1 MALGLLRQ
9 RCWLIVVLLS
19 TLMVVPSVSLAG
31 PKVRVDAKDARQA
44 TQVGED
50 FERTRRWIDAIEHYE
65 ASLKKWPDDRE
76 LSYGLRRSKIH
87 FGIERRYSDN
97 SFRKSMLTLSRP
109 DALSLFDDVINKIKS
124 SFVDPLSSTSF
135 VAHGT
140 ESLYLALAS
149 ERFLD
154 HHLPDRN
161 SRQTTRDGIARLRE
175 TLRKNYWN
183 KSLNSG
189 FAAHQTVSEVAAMAE
204 QTTGLSGT
212 AVVMEYLFGGCN
224 ALDDYSNCLT
234 PDRLSDLY
242 DNIDGEFVGL
252 GIEMKAE
259 AGRGLYLVNV
269 LPESPAAE
277 AGLHVGDYIVAIDN
291 IDCRNMST
299 DEAAGKLKGTPNSRV
314 RLELSGLSAADRRTV
329 NVTRRAV
336 QVKSIPVVKMV
347 DESRGIG
354 YIQMT
359 GFQKS
364 TPAELDDALA
374 RLNRQ
379 SMRLLIWDVRGN
391 PGGLLT
397 AAVEVLD
404 RFIDNGVL
412 VSTKGRTTDQNWAYS
427 AHRPNSSNV
436 PIVLL
441 TDENSASASEI
452 VAGAI
457 RDHQRG
463 TIVGR
468 KTYGKWSVQS
478 IFPVQ
483 RNVGLRLTTAKFY
496 SPAGKTLGKIGV
508 KPDVEVELP
517 EHVVLHRGP
526 MANSLDEDP
535 DIRKALDVARDQLDG
550 RKLFSNRATD

>member
-1 MALGLLRQ
+1 MSFGRFRQ
-9 RCWLIVVLLS
+9 QCWLIVVMLGALLAATS
-19 TLMVVPSVSLAG
+19 DSLAA
-31 PKVRVDAKDARQA
+31 PKVRVDARDARQA
-44 TQVGED
+44 TQVGEE

-97 SFRKSMLTLSRP
+97 SFRKSMLTLPRQ

-135 VAHGT
+135 IAHGT

-161 SRQTTRDGIARLRE
+161 SRQNTRDGIARLRE

-183 KSLNSG
+183 KPLNSG
-189 FAAHQTVSEVAAMAE
+189 FAAHQTVSEVAVMAE
-204 QTTGLSGT
+204 QMTGLSST

-259 AGRGLYLVNV
+259 TGRGLYLVNV

-277 AGLHVGDYIVAIDN
+277 AGMHIGDYIVSIDG
-291 IDCRNMST
+291 IDCRKMST
-299 DEAAGKLKGTPNSRV
+299 DEAAGKLKGTPNSQV
-314 RLELSGLSAADRRTV
+314 RLELSGLSAADHRTV
-329 NVTRRAV
+329 NATRRAV

-364 TPAELDDALA
+364 SPAELDEAMS

-379 SMRLLIWDVRGN
+379 GLRLLIWDLRGN

-412 VSTKGRTTDQNWAYS
+412 VSTKGRTADQNWSYS

-483 RNVGLRLTTAKFY
+483 RNIGLRLTTAKFY

-508 KPDVEVELP
+508 KPDVEVDLP

-526 MANSLDEDP
+526 MANSLEDDP
-535 DIRKALDVARDQLDG
+535 DIRKALDVARDQLEG

>member
-1 MALGLLRQ
+1 MALGLFRQ
-9 RCWLIVVLLS
+9 RIG
-19 TLMVVPSVSLAG
+19 LALCLACALCVTRG
-31 PKVRVDAKDARQA
+31 EAIAAPKLQANVNDARQA
-44 TQVGED
+44 LQAGED

-65 ASLKKWPDDRE
+65 ASIKKWPNDRD

-87 FGIERRYSDN
+87 FGIERRYSDS
-97 SFRKSMLTLSRP
+97 SFRTNMLTISRHE
-109 DALSLFDDVINKIKS
+109 ALSLFDEVINKIKS
-124 SFVDPLSSTSF
+124 HFVDPLSSTSF

-140 ESLYLALAS
+140 ESLYIALAN
-149 ERFLD
+149 EKFLE
-154 HHLPDRN
+154 HHLPGRRAAIQ
-161 SRQTTRDGIARLRE
+161 SGISRLRE
-175 TLRKNYWN
+175 TLRTQYWN
-183 KSLNSG
+183 KPLNSSSS
-189 FAAHQTVSEVAAMAE
+189 AHQTVSEVAGLAE
-204 QTTGLSGT
+204 AQLGLNST
-212 AVVMEYLFGGCN
+212 AVVMEYVFGGCH

-259 AGRGLYLVNV
+259 AGRGMSLVNV

-277 AGLHVGDYIVAIDN
+277 GGLLIGDYIVGIDGH
-291 IDCRNMST
+291 DCRNMST
-299 DEAAGKLKGTPNSRV
+299 DEAAGRLKGKPGSRV
-314 RLELSGLSAADRRTV
+314 RLDVSGLTAADRRTV
-329 NVTRRAV
+329 TVVRRAV
-336 QVKSIPVVKMV
+336 QVKSIPIAKIV

-364 TPAELDDALA
+364 SPVELDEALQK
-374 RLNRQ
+374 LNRQ
-379 SMRLLIWDVRGN
+379 GLRVLIWDLRGN

-412 VSTKGRTTDQNWAYS
+412 VSTKGRMGDQNMSYS
-427 AHRPNSSNV
+427 AHRQQKWNV
-436 PIVLL
+436 PLVLL

-452 VAGAI
+452 VAGAV

-463 TIVGR
+463 VIVGR

-478 IFPVQ
+478 IFPIQ
-483 RNVGLRLTTAKFY
+483 RSVGLRLTTAKFY

-508 KPDVEVELP
+508 RPDVEVELSD
-517 EHVVLHRGP
+517 HVVLHRGP
-526 MANSLDEDP
+526 MANSLEDDP
-535 DIRKALDVARDQLDG
+535 DIRKALDVAREQVKG
-550 RKLFSNRATD
+550 RPLFSNR

>member
-1 MALGLLRQ
+1 MALGLFRQ
-9 RCWLIVVLLS
+9 RIWLALF
-19 TLMVVPSVSLAG
+19 LAFALCMARG
-31 PKVRVDAKDARQA
+31 EAAAAPKLPANVTDARQA
-44 TQVGED
+44 LQAGED

-65 ASLKKWPDDRE
+65 ASIKKWPDDRD

-87 FGIERRYSDN
+87 FGIERRYSDS
-97 SFRKSMLTLSRP
+97 SFRTNMLTMTRG
-109 DALSLFDDVINKIKS
+109 DALGLFDEVVNKIKS
-124 SFVDPLSSTSF
+124 NFVDPLSSTSF

-140 ESLYLALAS
+140 ESLYIALAN
-149 ERFLD
+149 EKFLE
-154 HHLPDRN
+154 HHLPGRRTSLQN
-161 SRQTTRDGIARLRE
+161 NIARFRE
-175 TLRKNYWN
+175 TLRTQYWN
-183 KSLNSG
+183 RSLNSG
-189 FAAHQTVSEVAAMAE
+189 YAAHQTVSDVAGMAE
-204 QTTGLSGT
+204 SQLGLSST
-212 AVVMEYLFGGCN
+212 AVVMEYVFGGCH

-259 AGRGLYLVNV
+259 AGRGMYLVNV
-269 LPESPAAE
+269 LPDSPAAE
-277 AGLHVGDYIVAIDN
+277 AGLTVGDYIVGIDGH
-291 IDCRNMST
+291 DCRNMST
-299 DEAAGKLKGTPNSRV
+299 DEAAGRLKGTPGSRV
-314 RLELSGLSAADRRTV
+314 RLDVSGLTAADRRTV
-329 NVTRRAV
+329 TVSRRAV
-336 QVKSIPVVKMV
+336 QVKSIPVAKIV

-364 TPAELDDALA
+364 SPAELDEALQK
-374 RLNRQ
+374 LNRQ
-379 SMRLLIWDVRGN
+379 GMRVLIWDLRGN

-412 VSTKGRTTDQNWAYS
+412 VSTKGRTTDQNYSYS
-427 AHRPNSSNV
+427 AHRQQKWNIPL
-436 PIVLL
+436 VLL

-452 VAGAI
+452 VAGAVK
-457 RDHQRG
+457 DHQRG

-478 IFPVQ
+478 IFPIQ
-483 RNVGLRLTTAKFY
+483 RSVGLRLTTAKFY

-517 EHVVLHRGP
+517 DHVVLHRGP
-526 MANSLDEDP
+526 MANSLEDDP
-535 DIRKALDVARDQLDG
+535 DVRKALDVAREQANG
-550 RKLFSNRATD
+550 RPLFSNR

>member
-1 MALGLLRQ
+1 MVPRFALAYHPSGVADYSELEAVLGYPFKDRGLLEQALRHASWCNEQ
-9 RCWLIVVLLS
+9 Q
-19 TLMVVPSVSLAG
+19 PAE
-31 PKVRVDAKDARQA
+31 RVDDNERFEFLGDAVLDLV
-44 TQVGED
+44 VGH
-50 FERTRRWIDAIEHYE
+50 RLMTRYPQLREG
-65 ASLKKWPDDRE
+65 E
-76 LSYGLRRSKIH
+76 LSVTRAQVVSEAGLSEVAGQLGIGRWLLLGKGEEKSGRRSKPSILEH
-87 FGIERRYSDN
+87 
-97 SFRKSMLTLSRP
+97 KKWWWPL
-109 DALSLFDDVINKIKS
+109 KI
-124 SFVDPLSSTSF
+124 
-135 VAHGT
+135 
-140 ESLYLALAS
+140 
-149 ERFLD
+149 
-154 HHLPDRN
+154 
-161 SRQTTRDGIARLRE
+161 
-175 TLRKNYWN
+175 
-183 KSLNSG
+183 
-189 FAAHQTVSEVAAMAE
+189 
-204 QTTGLSGT
+204 
-212 AVVMEYLFGGCN
+212 
-224 ALDDYSNCLT
+224 
-234 PDRLSDLY
+234 
-242 DNIDGEFVGL
+242 EFVQARIIRAPIDFSSLPAHKGL
-252 GIEMKAE
+252 
-259 AGRGLYLVNV
+259 VF
-269 LPESPAAE
+269 
-277 AGLHVGDYIVAIDN
+277 
-291 IDCRNMST
+291 
-299 DEAAGKLKGTPNSRV
+299 DEAAGKLKGTPNSQV
-314 RLELSGLSAADRRTV
+314 RLELSGLSAADHRTI

-336 QVKSIPVVKMV
+336 QVKSIPVVKIV
-347 DESRGIG
+347 DASRGIG

-364 TPAELDDALA
+364 SPAELDDALA

-379 SMRLLIWDVRGN
+379 GMRLLIWDLRGN

-412 VSTKGRTTDQNWAYS
+412 VSTKGRTADQNWSYS

-508 KPDVEVELP
+508 KPDVEVDLP
-517 EHVVLHRGP
+517 DHVVLHRGP
-526 MANSLDEDP
+526 MANSLEDDP

>member
-1 MALGLLRQ
+1 MALGLFSRRL
-9 RCWLIVVLLS
+9 WLSLC
-19 TLMVVPSVSLAG
+19 LAG
-31 PKVRVDAKDARQA
+31 SLFVSFGEALAAPKLKPEVTDARQA
-44 TQVGED
+44 LQAGED

-65 ASLKKWPDDRE
+65 ASIKKWPDDRE

-97 SFRKSMLTLSRP
+97 SFRTNMLMLSRH
-109 DALSLFDDVINKIKS
+109 DSLSLFDEVINKIKS
-124 SFVDPLSSTSF
+124 HFVDPLSSTSF

-140 ESLYLALAS
+140 ESLYISLAN

-154 HHLPDRN
+154 HHLPGRRASLQN
-161 SRQTTRDGIARLRE
+161 NIAKFRD
-175 TLRKNYWN
+175 TLRTQYWN
-183 KSLNSG
+183 KPLNSG
-189 FAAHQTVSEVAAMAE
+189 HAAHQVVSDVAGLAE
-204 QTTGLSGT
+204 SQLGLNST
-212 AVVMEYLFGGCN
+212 AVVLEYVFGGCH

-259 AGRGLYLVNV
+259 AGKGMSLVNV
-269 LPESPAAE
+269 LPDSPASE
-277 AGLHVGDYIVAIDN
+277 AGLLIGDYIVGIDGH
-291 IDCRNMST
+291 DCRNMST
-299 DEAAGKLKGTPNSRV
+299 DEAAGRLKGKPGSRV
-314 RLELSGLSAADRRTV
+314 RLDVSGLTAADRRTV
-329 NVTRRAV
+329 NVARRAV
-336 QVKSIPVVKMV
+336 QVKSIPIAKIL

-359 GFQKS
+359 GFQKGS
-364 TPAELDDALA
+364 PAELDEALQK
-374 RLNRQ
+374 LNRQ
-379 SMRLLIWDVRGN
+379 GMKVLIWDLRGN

-412 VSTKGRTTDQNWAYS
+412 VSTKGRTSDQNYSYS
-427 AHRPNSSNV
+427 AHRQQKWNIPL
-436 PIVLL
+436 VLL

-452 VAGAI
+452 VAGAV

-478 IFPVQ
+478 IFPIQ
-483 RNVGLRLTTAKFY
+483 RSVGLRLTTAKFY
-496 SPAGKTLGKIGV
+496 SPNGKTLGKIGV

-517 EHVVLHRGP
+517 DHVVLHRGP
-526 MANSLDEDP
+526 MANSLEDDP
-535 DIRKALDVARDQLDG
+535 DVRKALDVAREQATG
-550 RKLFSNRATD
+550 RPLFSNR

>member
-1 MALGLLRQ
+1 MALGLFRQ
-9 RCWLIVVLLS
+9 RIG
-19 TLMVVPSVSLAG
+19 LALCLACALCVTRG
-31 PKVRVDAKDARQA
+31 EAIAAPKLQANVNDARQA
-44 TQVGED
+44 LQAGED

-65 ASLKKWPDDRE
+65 ASIKKWPNDRD

-87 FGIERRYSDN
+87 FGIERRYSDS
-97 SFRKSMLTLSRP
+97 SFRTNMLTISRHE
-109 DALSLFDDVINKIKS
+109 ALSLFDEVINKIKS
-124 SFVDPLSSTSF
+124 HFVDPLSSTSF

-140 ESLYLALAS
+140 ESLYIALAN
-149 ERFLD
+149 EKFLE
-154 HHLPDRN
+154 HHLPGRRAAIQSGI
-161 SRQTTRDGIARLRE
+161 SRFRE
-175 TLRKNYWN
+175 TLRTQYWN
-183 KSLNSG
+183 KPLNSSSS
-189 FAAHQTVSEVAAMAE
+189 AHQTVSEVAGLAE
-204 QTTGLSGT
+204 AQLGLNST
-212 AVVMEYLFGGCN
+212 AVVMEYVFGGCH

-259 AGRGLYLVNV
+259 AGRGMSLVNV

-277 AGLHVGDYIVAIDN
+277 GGLLIGDYIVGIDGH
-291 IDCRNMST
+291 DCRNMST
-299 DEAAGKLKGTPNSRV
+299 DEAAGRLKGKPGSRV
-314 RLELSGLSAADRRTV
+314 RLDVSGLTAADRRTV
-329 NVTRRAV
+329 TVVRRAV
-336 QVKSIPVVKMV
+336 QVKSIPIAKIV

-364 TPAELDDALA
+364 SPVELDEALQK
-374 RLNRQ
+374 LNRQ
-379 SMRLLIWDVRGN
+379 GLRVLIWDLRGN

-412 VSTKGRTTDQNWAYS
+412 VSTKGRMGDQNMSYS
-427 AHRPNSSNV
+427 AHRQQKWNV
-436 PIVLL
+436 PLVLL

-452 VAGAI
+452 VAGAV

-463 TIVGR
+463 VIVGR

-478 IFPVQ
+478 IFPIQ
-483 RNVGLRLTTAKFY
+483 RSVGLRLTTAKFY

-508 KPDVEVELP
+508 RPDVEVELP
-517 EHVVLHRGP
+517 DHVVLHRGP
-526 MANSLDEDP
+526 MANSLEDDP
-535 DIRKALDVARDQLDG
+535 DIRKALDVAREQVKG
-550 RKLFSNRATD
+550 RPLFSNR

>member
-1 MALGLLRQ
+1 MALGLFRQ
-9 RCWLIVVLLS
+9 RIG
-19 TLMVVPSVSLAG
+19 LALCLACALCVTRG
-31 PKVRVDAKDARQA
+31 EAIAAPKLQANVNDARQA
-44 TQVGED
+44 LQAGED

-65 ASLKKWPDDRE
+65 ASIKKWPNDRD

-87 FGIERRYSDN
+87 FGIERRYSDS
-97 SFRKSMLTLSRP
+97 SFRTNMLTISRHE
-109 DALSLFDDVINKIKS
+109 ALSLFDEVINKIKS
-124 SFVDPLSSTSF
+124 HFVDPLSSTSF

-140 ESLYLALAS
+140 ESLYIALAN
-149 ERFLD
+149 EKFLE
-154 HHLPDRN
+154 HHLPGRRAAIQ
-161 SRQTTRDGIARLRE
+161 SGISRLRE
-175 TLRKNYWN
+175 TLRTQYWN
-183 KSLNSG
+183 KPLNSSSS
-189 FAAHQTVSEVAAMAE
+189 AHQTVSEVAGLAE
-204 QTTGLSGT
+204 AQLGLNST
-212 AVVMEYLFGGCN
+212 AVVMEYVFGGCH

-259 AGRGLYLVNV
+259 AGRGMSLVNV

-277 AGLHVGDYIVAIDN
+277 GGLLIGDYIVGIDGH
-291 IDCRNMST
+291 DCRNMST
-299 DEAAGKLKGTPNSRV
+299 DEAAGRLKGKPGSRV
-314 RLELSGLSAADRRTV
+314 RLDVSGLTAADRRTV
-329 NVTRRAV
+329 TVVRRAV
-336 QVKSIPVVKMV
+336 QVKSIPIAKIV

-364 TPAELDDALA
+364 SPVELDEALQK
-374 RLNRQ
+374 LNRQ
-379 SMRLLIWDVRGN
+379 GLRVLIWDLRGN

-412 VSTKGRTTDQNWAYS
+412 VSTKGRMGDQNMSYS
-427 AHRPNSSNV
+427 AHRQQKWNV
-436 PIVLL
+436 PLVLL

-452 VAGAI
+452 VAGAV

-463 TIVGR
+463 VIVGR

-478 IFPVQ
+478 IFPIQ
-483 RNVGLRLTTAKFY
+483 RSVGLRLTTAKFY

-508 KPDVEVELP
+508 RPDVEVELP
-517 EHVVLHRGP
+517 DHVVLHRGP
-526 MANSLDEDP
+526 MANSLEDDP
-535 DIRKALDVARDQLDG
+535 DIRKALDVAREQVKG
-550 RKLFSNRATD
+550 RPLFSNR

>member
-1 MALGLLRQ
+1 MALGLFRQ
-9 RCWLIVVLLS
+9 RIWLALCLTCVLCVAWS
-19 TLMVVPSVSLAG
+19 EALAA
-31 PKVRVDAKDARQA
+31 PKLKANVTDARQA
-44 TQVGED
+44 LQAGED
-50 FERTRRWIDAIEHYE
+50 FERNRRWIDAIEHYE
-65 ASLKKWPDDRE
+65 ASIKKWPDDRD

-87 FGIERRYSDN
+87 FGIERRYSDS
-97 SFRKSMLTLSRP
+97 SFRTNMLTISRHE
-109 DALSLFDDVINKIKS
+109 ALSLFDEVINKIKS
-124 SFVDPLSSTSF
+124 HFVDPLSSTSF

-140 ESLYLALAS
+140 ENLYIALAN
-149 ERFLD
+149 EKFLE
-154 HHLPDRN
+154 HHLPGRRMAIQSN
-161 SRQTTRDGIARLRE
+161 IAKFRE
-175 TLRKNYWN
+175 TLRTQYWN

-189 FAAHQTVSEVAAMAE
+189 SSAYQTVSEVAGLAE
-204 QTTGLSGT
+204 AQFGLNST
-212 AVVMEYLFGGCN
+212 AVVMEYVFGGCH

-259 AGRGLYLVNV
+259 AGRGMSLANV

-277 AGLHVGDYIVAIDN
+277 AGLIAGDYIVGIDGH
-291 IDCRNMST
+291 DCRNMST
-299 DEAAGKLKGTPNSRV
+299 DEAAGRLKGTPGSPV
-314 RLELSGLSAADRRTV
+314 RLDVAGLTAADRRTV
-329 NVTRRAV
+329 TVARRAV
-336 QVKSIPVVKMV
+336 QVKSIPIAKIV

-364 TPAELDDALA
+364 SPAELDEALQK
-374 RLNRQ
+374 LNRQ
-379 SMRLLIWDVRGN
+379 GMRVLIWDLRGN

-412 VSTKGRTTDQNWAYS
+412 VSTKGRIGDQNMSYS
-427 AHRPNSSNV
+427 AHRQQKWNIPL
-436 PIVLL
+436 VLL

-452 VAGAI
+452 VAGAVK
-457 RDHQRG
+457 DHQRG
-463 TIVGR
+463 VIVGR

-478 IFPVQ
+478 IFPIQ
-483 RNVGLRLTTAKFY
+483 RSVGLRLTTAKFY

-517 EHVVLHRGP
+517 DHVVLHRGQ
-526 MANSLDEDP
+526 MANSLEDDP
-535 DIRKALDVARDQLDG
+535 DVRKALDVAREQAAG
-550 RKLFSNRATD
+550 RPMFSNR

>member
-1 MALGLLRQ
+1 MAFGLFR
-9 RCWLIVVLLS
+9 RRSWLIVSLCCVLL
-19 TLMVVPSVSLAG
+19 TATVELLAAPKAK
-31 PKVRVDAKDARQA
+31 PKVEVTDARQA

-50 FERTRRWIDAIEHYE
+50 LERSRRWIDAIEHYE
-65 ASLKKWPDDRE
+65 ASLKKWPSDRE

-97 SFRKSMLTLSRP
+97 SFRANMLTLSRN
-109 DALSLFDDVINKIKS
+109 DALSLFDEVLAKIKS
-124 SFVDPLSSTSF
+124 HFVDPLSSTSF

-140 ESLYLALAS
+140 ESLYLALAN
-149 ERFLD
+149 ERFLEY
-154 HHLPDRN
+154 HLPSRN
-161 SRQTTRDGIARLRE
+161 SRSTTRDGLARLRD
-175 TLRKNYWN
+175 TLRTQYWN

-189 FAAHQTVSEVAAMAE
+189 ITAHQTLNEVADLAE
-204 QTTGLSGT
+204 SLTGLNST
-212 AVVMEYLFGGCN
+212 AVVLEYLFGGCH

-259 AGRGLYLVNV
+259 TGRGLSLVNV
-269 LPESPAAE
+269 LAESPAAE
-277 AGLHVGDYIVAIDN
+277 AGLHVGDYIVAIN
-291 IDCRNMST
+291 GTDCRNLST
-299 DEAAGKLKGTPNSRV
+299 DEAAGKLKGTPGSRV
-314 RLELSGLSAADRRTV
+314 RLDLSGLTAADRRSV

-336 QVKSIPVVKMV
+336 HVKSIPIVKMV
-347 DESRGIG
+347 DESRGVG

-364 TPAELDDALA
+364 SPAELDEAMS
-374 RLNRQ
+374 RLNQQGLRV
-379 SMRLLIWDVRGN
+379 LIWDLRGN

-404 RFIDNGVL
+404 RFIENGVL
-412 VSTKGRTTDQNWAYS
+412 VSTKGRTTDQNWSYT
-427 AHRPNSSNV
+427 AHRPNTSKV

-478 IFPVQ
+478 IFPIQ

-508 KPDVEVELP
+508 KPDVEVDLP
-517 EHVVLHRGP
+517 DHVVLHRGP
-526 MANSLDEDP
+526 MADSLDQDP
-535 DIRKALDVARDQLDG
+535 DIRKALDIAREQLAG
-550 RKLFSNRATD
+550 RR